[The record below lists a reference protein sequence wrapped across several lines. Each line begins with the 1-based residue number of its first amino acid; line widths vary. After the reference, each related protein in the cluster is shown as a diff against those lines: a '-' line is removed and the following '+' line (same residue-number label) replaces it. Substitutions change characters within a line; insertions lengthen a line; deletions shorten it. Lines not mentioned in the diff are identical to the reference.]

1 MAAKKKARTKPVKKV
16 VKAKPK
22 VTKPAKKVAGKKPVG
37 IVTHFFDQISVA
49 VLKIKDTIKVGD
61 TVSIEG
67 PRTNF
72 KQKINSMQVEHTP
85 IQQAKKGD
93 DVGIKVLKPVR
104 VKDFVYKA

>member
-49 VLKIKDTIKVGD
+49 VLQIKDTIKVGD
-61 TVSIEG
+61 TVKAHAQISNKKLI
-67 PRTNF
+67 PCKLSTLQSN
-72 KQKINSMQVEHTP
+72 KQ
-85 IQQAKKGD
+85 
-93 DVGIKVLKPVR
+93 R
-104 VKDFVYKA
+104 KAMMLE